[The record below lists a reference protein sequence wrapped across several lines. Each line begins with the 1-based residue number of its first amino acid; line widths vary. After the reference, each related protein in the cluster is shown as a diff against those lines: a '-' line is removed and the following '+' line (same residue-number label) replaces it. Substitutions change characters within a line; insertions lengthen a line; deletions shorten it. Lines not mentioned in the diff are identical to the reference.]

1 MTGELSREQA
11 PRSQPLAAVPRAGHL
26 IDEVPT
32 GNNNRSANCEI
43 IPRPVTMA
51 HVNEFDPK
59 LMDLRAAL
67 AEVQRLLEH
76 QAPKEPSIN
85 GEI

>member
-1 MTGELSREQA
+1 MVDGDDGSLER
-11 PRSQPLAAVPRAGHL
+11 
-26 IDEVPT
+26 IY
-32 GNNNRSANCEI
+32 
-43 IPRPVTMA
+43 
-51 HVNEFDPK
+51 PK

-67 AEVQRLLEH
+67 AEVPRLLEH

>member
-1 MTGELSREQA
+1 
-11 PRSQPLAAVPRAGHL
+11 
-26 IDEVPT
+26 
-32 GNNNRSANCEI
+32 
-43 IPRPVTMA
+43 MA
-51 HVNEFDPK
+51 DVNESDPK

-76 QAPKEPSIN
+76 QAPNEPSIN

>member
-1 MTGELSREQA
+1 
-11 PRSQPLAAVPRAGHL
+11 
-26 IDEVPT
+26 
-32 GNNNRSANCEI
+32 
-43 IPRPVTMA
+43 MA
-51 HVNEFDPK
+51 DVNESDPK

-67 AEVQRLLEH
+67 AGVQRLLEH

>member
-1 MTGELSREQA
+1 
-11 PRSQPLAAVPRAGHL
+11 
-26 IDEVPT
+26 
-32 GNNNRSANCEI
+32 
-43 IPRPVTMA
+43 MA
-51 HVNEFDPK
+51 HVNEFDPE

-76 QAPKEPSIN
+76 QASKEPSIN

>member
-1 MTGELSREQA
+1 
-11 PRSQPLAAVPRAGHL
+11 
-26 IDEVPT
+26 
-32 GNNNRSANCEI
+32 
-43 IPRPVTMA
+43 MA
-51 HVNEFDPK
+51 YVNEFDPK

-67 AEVQRLLEH
+67 GEVPRLLEH

>member
-1 MTGELSREQA
+1 MPLDSVCEQV
-11 PRSQPLAAVPRAGHL
+11 AAFPK
-26 IDEVPT
+26 EPT
-32 GNNNRSANCEI
+32 G
-43 IPRPVTMA
+43 
-51 HVNEFDPK
+51 
-59 LMDLRAAL
+59 DLRAAL

>member
-1 MTGELSREQA
+1 
-11 PRSQPLAAVPRAGHL
+11 
-26 IDEVPT
+26 
-32 GNNNRSANCEI
+32 
-43 IPRPVTMA
+43 MA
-51 HVNEFDPK
+51 HVNEFDPN

-76 QAPKEPSIN
+76 QPPKEPSSN

>member
-1 MTGELSREQA
+1 
-11 PRSQPLAAVPRAGHL
+11 
-26 IDEVPT
+26 
-32 GNNNRSANCEI
+32 
-43 IPRPVTMA
+43 MA
-51 HVNEFDPK
+51 YVNEFDPK

-67 AEVQRLLEH
+67 AEVPRLLEH